1 MNDWLDIHA
10 YVDNELDGDAKKR
23 VEARLEQSAECKAEY
38 EAITTLKVVVTSKCG
53 SVECAEVWK
62 KCQDRLVEL
71 EKTRRVE
78 TFVGKW
84 SWAMCAAFFFMIF
97 GAAMY
102 NRANGGGLRASDVT
116 RLSSSFIPIS
126 APRSQDQN
134 AKTQWVRQVLDT
146 PSTVLPG
153 QMLVTGAGQ
162 GTIDGHRAVRLNFVD
177 DKGAMSLFVVQQSDR
192 LDDVEQMDGHSSY
205 YLARLNDAYC
215 INWTDGNRAFL
226 LVGRRSPQ
234 ELAQIADM
242 LSAR

>member
-23 VEARLEQSAECKAEY
+23 VEDRLEQSAECRAEY
-38 EAITTLKVVVTSKCG
+38 EAISTLKVVVTSKCG
-53 SVECAEVWK
+53 SVECTEVWK
-62 KCQDRLVEL
+62 KCQGRLTEFD
-71 EKTRRVE
+71 KTRRVE

-84 SWAMCAAFFFMIF
+84 SWAMCSAFFLMIF

-134 AKTQWVRQVLDT
+134 TKTQWVRQILDR
-146 PSTVLPG
+146 PSTTLPERLIITSAAEG
-153 QMLVTGAGQ
+153 S
-162 GTIDGHRAVRLNFVD
+162 IDGHHAARVNFVD
-177 DKGAMSLFVVQQSDR
+177 ERGTLSLFVVEQTDR

-205 YLARLNDAYC
+205 YLAKLNDAYC
-215 INWTDGNRAFL
+215 VNWTDGNRALL
-226 LVGRRSPQ
+226 LVGKRTPE
-234 ELAQIADM
+234 ELSQIADRFF
-242 LSAR
+242 SR